1 MMMMLAGTFTV
12 HFSATSE
19 CRPLTRPTSMHF
31 TDDVQHCPL
40 HYLHRHRTVQTN
52 RKVKSKRKEEKDRQ
66 IDRDRNW
73 SQFINEREKER
84 ESVEQR
90 RSNETNQYRTEIG
103 AKEKKCVV
111 CVFVK
116 MVR

>member
-1 MMMMLAGTFTV
+1 M
-12 HFSATSE
+12 SAT
-19 CRPLTRPTSMHF
+19 HK
-31 TDDVQHCPL
+31 TDDDALHHCPL
-40 HYLHRHRTVQTN
+40 HFICIDTGQDRTVQTN
-52 RKVKSKRKEEKDRQ
+52 RKVKSKREEEKDRQ

-103 AKEKKCVV
+103 AKERKKKDSVSV
-111 CVFVK
+111 WCVFVK